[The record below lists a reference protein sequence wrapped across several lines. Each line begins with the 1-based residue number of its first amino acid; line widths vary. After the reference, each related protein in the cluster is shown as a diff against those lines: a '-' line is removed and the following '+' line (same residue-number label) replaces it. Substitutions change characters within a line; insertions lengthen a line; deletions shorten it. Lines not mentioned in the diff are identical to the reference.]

1 MSERGPKN
9 PFKVVTDVAREE
21 GTRALWRGASTM
33 IVVSRNINHHDH
45 SVPLPDFTQPL
56 NSTLLLIA
64 HPPTH
69 FSSLHSCS
77 TSQGS
82 FAKDAIRFATF
93 DTIKSLFSTYPS
105 SSPSATQSLLSGLSA
120 GIVASTLVITPTE
133 RLKTALIDD
142 AHRAH
147 LTSTPRHFRGALHA
161 TANIWRSKGIRG
173 LWAGYAATTLKQA
186 GATTVRLGSYDIIKT
201 WERSKGFEGGVALN
215 FANGAVAGT
224 VTTLLTQPVDTV
236 KTRAQSV
243 KGAGVVEA
251 VSEIWRRDGVKGFWR
266 GTVMRLG
273 RTVISG
279 GVLFTTNEAVMDL
292 IRPVFEKV
300 VESD

>member
-1 MSERGPKN
+1 
-9 PFKVVTDVAREE
+9 
-21 GTRALWRGASTM
+21 
-33 IVVSRNINHHDH
+33 
-45 SVPLPDFTQPL
+45 
-56 NSTLLLIA
+56 LLLP
-64 HPPTH
+64 H
-69 FSSLHSCS
+69 SSLIPPLIPPLVTHPL
-77 TSQGS
+77 QGS

-93 DTIKSLFSTYPS
+93 DTIKSLFGNPTS
-105 SSPSATQSLLSGLSA
+105 SSALQSLLSGLTA

-147 LTSTPRHFRGALHA
+147 RTSTPRHFRGALHA
-161 TANIWRSKGIRG
+161 TSDIWRLKGIRG

-201 WERSKGFEGGVALN
+201 WEKSKGFEASIALN
-215 FANGAVAGT
+215 FFNGAVAGT

-251 VSEIWRRDGVKGFWR
+251 VSEIWRRDGIKGFWR